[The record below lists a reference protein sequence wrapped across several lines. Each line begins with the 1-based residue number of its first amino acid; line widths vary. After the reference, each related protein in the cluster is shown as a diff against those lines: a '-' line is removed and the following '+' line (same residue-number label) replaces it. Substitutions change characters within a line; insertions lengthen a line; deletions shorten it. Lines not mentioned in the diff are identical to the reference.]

1 MQRKVLGRF
10 SSFLIAS
17 TAAAALFLGG
27 CEGDRGP
34 KGEPGTPAGAFTNL
48 STATTDQRASTTFDQ
63 DASTV
68 DSVTIQSP
76 PVVTFTLKTTSGQ
89 AVEGIGSRDATG
101 RLNNLAF
108 SLAKLIPANNG
119 TPSHWVNYI
128 VTTVPTGGAAVAA
141 SRPTSDREGRLEY
154 LGNGK
159 YRYTFARDI
168 KLIQG
173 QVNAM
178 TFSGNNRRNDL
189 GDLTYDPTKTH
200 RLVVAYGG
208 NIPGTTPAVAYKNA
222 INLVYDF
229 VPSTGARVTSSTSN
243 ATQRNIVLT
252 KYCNECHGNPGDP
265 NNLNEQG
272 WGLGVTT
279 PHLDRVDTRYC
290 AICHTSQRAYGRA
303 ISTPTNGAFTGNTYV
318 TADVSTADPSTG
330 EVQIL
335 GEFVTMVHKIHMGS
349 NLTETGY
356 SYAGLHFNEVAYP
369 QSAALCRK
377 CHRADTAQEQAV
389 TPQGNNWRAMP
400 SRKAC
405 GSCHDNV
412 HFSTGTITEGTT
424 TITHPVQLNDASCN
438 ACHTPTAIT
447 EVHAQAIVTPLN
459 TEAPAGLANFKYEI
473 ASAAVDTDNVVT
485 IKFRILRDGTP
496 VTLNAPS
503 AGATTALAGFSGSP
517 AFLFAYASPQFES
530 DPDAPADF
538 NNLGRPAAQPDSV
551 SLANLLNTDFSAVGS
566 LSTPDSSGFYTAT
579 IRSSAVPTT
588 SVPTPTPRP
597 PFPAGAKM
605 RTVALQSY
613 FTQTGFDASI
623 AGRHTVAV
631 SKTVT
636 NDTERRKVVDPAK
649 CRKCHEFFEAHGG
662 QRVYETQV
670 CVTCHNPNLSTSGRS
685 ITNTRLAG
693 FDAPE
698 LALARAILL
707 EWYPSFSTTAPTPEF
722 AALTFPETSNNFKD
736 MIHGIHAGGTRT
748 YPFRDVRGDRLA
760 VINGEEIA
768 FPNMLGNCEACH
780 ISQQSYTP
788 DAVSAL
794 GAKALPS
801 THVTRNAALAGGTQ
815 TAANVSAARR
825 TVPNPEDLVVAPIT
839 AACVSCHDKPL
850 AKAHMQANGAQ
861 LGAALTDPSFTD
873 MGVERSLRPSSTEQ
887 CLLCHGVGKV
897 ADVVTMHAASRPA
910 VVPVA
915 PTTATTSATQTLI
928 KKMLNW

>member
-1 MQRKVLGRF
+1 MQRNVLGRF

-34 KGEPGTPAGAFTNL
+34 KGEPGAPGGAFTNL
-48 STATTDQRASTTFDQ
+48 STATTDQLANITFDQ
-63 DASTV
+63 NSSTV

-89 AVEGIGSRDATG
+89 AVEGIGSRDTSG
-101 RLNNLAF
+101 RLNNLGF
-108 SLAKLIPANNG
+108 SLAKLIPASNG

-141 SRPTSDREGRLEY
+141 SRPTSDREGKLEY

-178 TFSGNNRRNDL
+178 TFTGNNRRNDL

-208 NIPGTTPAVAYKNA
+208 NIPGTSPAVAYKNA

-229 VPSTGARVTSSTSN
+229 VPATGTRVTSSTSN
-243 ATQRNIVLT
+243 AAQRNIVLT

-303 ISTPTNGAFTGNTYV
+303 ISTATSGAFTGNTYV
-318 TADVSTADPSTG
+318 TADVSTADPSTD
-330 EVQIL
+330 EAQIL

-349 NLTETGY
+349 NLTLTGY
-356 SYAGLHFNEVAYP
+356 SYAGVHFNEVAYP

-377 CHRADTAQEQAV
+377 CHRADTAKEQAV
-389 TPQGNNWRAMP
+389 TPQGNNWRTMP

-405 GSCHDNV
+405 GACHDNV
-412 HFSTGTITEGTT
+412 HFSTGTITEGAT

-447 EVHAQAIVTPLN
+447 ESHAQAIVTPLN
-459 TEAPAGLANFKYEI
+459 PEAPAGLTSFTYDLAG
-473 ASAAVDTDNVVT
+473 ASVDASNNLT
-485 IKFRILRDGTP
+485 IKFRILNQATNTP
-496 VTLNAPS
+496 ITLATPA
-503 AGATTALAGFSGSP
+503 AGLTAALPGFTGSP
-517 AFLFAYASPQFES
+517 SFLLAYAMPQLETGT
-530 DPDAPADF
+530 AIPADY
-538 NNLGRPAAQPDSV
+538 NNLGKVAAQPDAISI
-551 SLANLLNTDFSAVGS
+551 ATLLNTNNAATGS
-566 LSTPDSSGFYTAT
+566 ITGPDGSGYYTAT
-579 IRSSAVPTT
+579 INAASA
-588 SVPTPTPRP
+588 
-597 PFPAGAKM
+597 FPVGAKM
-605 RTVALQSY
+605 RAVAMQSY
-613 FTQTGFDASI
+613 FSQTGFDSSI
-623 AGRHTVAV
+623 AGRHTKAV
-631 SKTVT
+631 IVPVT
-636 NDTERRKVVDPAK
+636 GDAVRRTVVDPDK
-649 CRKCHEFFEAHGG
+649 CRNCHEFFEAHGG
-662 QRVYETQV
+662 QRVYQTQV
-670 CVTCHNPNLSTSGRS
+670 CVTCHNPNLTTSGRTIS
-685 ITNTRLAG
+685 NTKLSG
-693 FDAPE
+693 FNFTPVQ
-698 LALARAILL
+698 LGILTT
-707 EWYPSFSTTAPTPEF
+707 WDPAFNKTTAGY
-722 AALTFPETSNNFKD
+722 ALTFPEFSNNFKD
-736 MIHGIHAGGTRT
+736 LIHGIHAGATRT
-748 YPFRDVRGDRLA
+748 DPIRDVRNGPSTGITLIA
-760 VINGEEIA
+760 GEEIT

-780 ISQQSYTP
+780 VSQQSYTP
-788 DAVSAL
+788 DVVSAL
-794 GAKALPS
+794 VPRALPS
-801 THVTRNAALAGGTQ
+801 TQVTRSATSIATPTTATL
-815 TAANVSAARR
+815 TAARA

-839 AACVSCHDKPL
+839 AACVSCHDTPL

-861 LGAALTDPSFTD
+861 LGAALNGPSYTD
-873 MGVERSLRPSSTEQ
+873 MGTLRTDLPSLTEQ
-887 CLLCHGVGKV
+887 CVLCHGQGKV
-897 ADVVTMHAASRPA
+897 ADVITMHAANRPA
-910 VVPVA
+910 VVSVT
-915 PTTATTSATQTLI
+915 PTTTTTSATKALI